1 MIHNHHQKIRFR
13 SLTDRLCC
21 IVVKEIKILFNLIL
35 FFYVLYQI
43 RIPLNFKTPSLTQPN
58 RKFLA
63 AKHPLGDVQ
72 HVQRG
77 TLVVFPFVFAYRTS
91 FHPDDK
97 S

>member
-1 MIHNHHQKIRFR
+1 MGESLNIKVGGEDKIKYIIINAD
-13 SLTDRLCC
+13 L
-21 IVVKEIKILFNLIL
+21 
-35 FFYVLYQI
+35 I
-43 RIPLNFKTPSLTQPN
+43 RIPLNFKIRSLTQPN

>member
-1 MIHNHHQKIRFR
+1 MAKPLLASTGGR
-13 SLTDRLCC
+13 SENASYENVRASIFPLL
-21 IVVKEIKILFNLIL
+21 
-35 FFYVLYQI
+35 I
-43 RIPLNFKTPSLTQPN
+43 RIPLNFKIRSLTQPN